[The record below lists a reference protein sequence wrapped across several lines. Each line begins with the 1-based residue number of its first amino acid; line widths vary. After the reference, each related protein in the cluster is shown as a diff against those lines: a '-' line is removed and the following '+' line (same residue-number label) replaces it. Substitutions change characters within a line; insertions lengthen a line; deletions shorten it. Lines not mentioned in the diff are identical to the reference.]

1 MLQFLSTE
9 TTAMYINQQLSTTAR
24 RVERFH
30 YPPEGVVLAPE
41 LLQPGLVLVGDVD
54 EPEQRILQLAVPAV
68 TRLVAG
74 LDGRVSHV

>member
-1 MLQFLSTE
+1 M
-9 TTAMYINQQLSTTAR
+9 
-24 RVERFH
+24 
-30 YPPEGVVLAPE
+30 LAPE
-41 LLQPGLVLVGDVD
+41 LLQPALVLVGDVD